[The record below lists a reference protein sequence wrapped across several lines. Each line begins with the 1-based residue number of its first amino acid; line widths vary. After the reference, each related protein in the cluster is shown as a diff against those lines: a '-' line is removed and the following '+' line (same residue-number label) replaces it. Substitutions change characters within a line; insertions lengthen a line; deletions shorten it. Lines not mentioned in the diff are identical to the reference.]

1 MVGLSYLIRL
11 VLHFRSSNPEG
22 FFYFFPFSKFLS
34 LDSFFRVRL
43 SVMVRV
49 RVRVRF

>member
-1 MVGLSYLIRL
+1 MVGLSYAIRL

-22 FFYFFPFSKFLS
+22 FNFFPFSKFLS
-34 LDSFFRVRL
+34 LDYYFRIML

-49 RVRVRF
+49 SVRVRF